1 MFKKSV
7 VLPCHSLILHKTSK
21 HAMVNS
27 HKIRQK
33 DSCEHLVLVG
43 VELLN
48 KCSVFHL
55 QSVECRLH

>member
-7 VLPCHSLILHKTSK
+7 ILPYHSLILHKTSK

-27 HKIRQK
+27 HEIRQK

-43 VELLN
+43 VEL
-48 KCSVFHL
+48 SVFHL